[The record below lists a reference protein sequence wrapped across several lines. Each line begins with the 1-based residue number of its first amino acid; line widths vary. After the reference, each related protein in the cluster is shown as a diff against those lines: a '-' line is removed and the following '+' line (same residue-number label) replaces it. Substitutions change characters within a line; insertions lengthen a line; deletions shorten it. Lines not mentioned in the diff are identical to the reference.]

1 MCLSLVGAGVPKV
14 RAEMRTLASLPPNDA
29 LAQPQ
34 GGVEVATG
42 SLGNVSKRMFET
54 LAEE

>member
-1 MCLSLVGAGVPKV
+1 MPKV